1 MYESEYTAH
10 AWMQQE
16 KLKLKL
22 KLSGFEQYVIKIGLD
37 VMDSKTYVAQCILLN
52 SGLSGPGRYNFDKV
66 LVSSVALVKHNFG
79 LLWKSLGVFHQDQ
92 KCGCF
97 AYYFLVGRLMGALR
111 RGLNE

>member
-37 VMDSKTYVAQCILLN
+37 VMDSKTYVAQCILLI
-52 SGLSGPGRYNFDKV
+52 
-66 LVSSVALVKHNFG
+66 VACPD
-79 LLWKSLGVFHQDQ
+79 LGVTILT
-92 KCGCF
+92 KCWS
-97 AYYFLVGRLMGALR
+97 AA
-111 RGLNE
+111 

>member
-37 VMDSKTYVAQCILLN
+37 VMDSNTYVAQCISLIMAC
-52 SGLSGPGRYNFDKV
+52 PD
-66 LVSSVALVKHNFG
+66 
-79 LLWKSLGVFHQDQ
+79 LGVTILT
-92 KCGCF
+92 KCW
-97 AYYFLVGRLMGALR
+97 
-111 RGLNE
+111 